1 MGVSI
6 SYLLGPIMVPE
17 NGTIKD
23 VRNYLWVAFILSSIC
38 MLMIFIY
45 LPNKPTN
52 APSKSST
59 MKRSQEWEG
68 FKKLLR
74 CIMRDQINEALK
86 EAVKA
91 KNSRKSSTLRLI
103 NAAIKDRDIAAR
115 SSDNTEGVSDDEILE
130 ILSKMVKQR
139 VESAE
144 TYKQANRQE
153 LLDQEL
159 EEIEIIKGFLPRQL
173 DEDESRA
180 AVESVIKE
188 TEASGLKDMGRV
200 MGELKARYTG
210 QMDFGKVSSIVKDLL
225 G

>member
-1 MGVSI
+1 
-6 SYLLGPIMVPE
+6 
-17 NGTIKD
+17 
-23 VRNYLWVAFILSSIC
+23 
-38 MLMIFIY
+38 
-45 LPNKPTN
+45 
-52 APSKSST
+52 
-59 MKRSQEWEG
+59 
-68 FKKLLR
+68 
-74 CIMRDQINEALK
+74 MRDQINEALK

-91 KNSRKSSTLRLI
+91 KNRRKSSTLRLI
-103 NAAIKDRDIAAR
+103 NSAIKDRDIAAR

>member
-1 MGVSI
+1 
-6 SYLLGPIMVPE
+6 
-17 NGTIKD
+17 
-23 VRNYLWVAFILSSIC
+23 
-38 MLMIFIY
+38 
-45 LPNKPTN
+45 
-52 APSKSST
+52 
-59 MKRSQEWEG
+59 
-68 FKKLLR
+68 
-74 CIMRDQINEALK
+74 MRDQINEALK

-115 SSDNTEGVSDDEILE
+115 SSDNTEGVSDDEILA

-153 LLDQEL
+153 LVDQEL

>member
-1 MGVSI
+1 
-6 SYLLGPIMVPE
+6 
-17 NGTIKD
+17 
-23 VRNYLWVAFILSSIC
+23 
-38 MLMIFIY
+38 
-45 LPNKPTN
+45 
-52 APSKSST
+52 
-59 MKRSQEWEG
+59 
-68 FKKLLR
+68 
-74 CIMRDQINEALK
+74 MRDQINEALK

-103 NAAIKDRDIAAR
+103 KAAIKDRDIAAR
-115 SSDNTEGVSDDEILE
+115 SSDNIEGVSDDEILE

-153 LLDQEL
+153 LVDQEL

>member
-1 MGVSI
+1 
-6 SYLLGPIMVPE
+6 
-17 NGTIKD
+17 
-23 VRNYLWVAFILSSIC
+23 
-38 MLMIFIY
+38 
-45 LPNKPTN
+45 
-52 APSKSST
+52 
-59 MKRSQEWEG
+59 
-68 FKKLLR
+68 
-74 CIMRDQINEALK
+74 MRDQINDALK

-91 KNSRKSSTLRLI
+91 KDRRKSSTLRLI

-115 SSDNTEGVSDDEILE
+115 SSDNTEGVSDEEILE
-130 ILSKMVKQR
+130 ILSKMVKQL

-144 TYKQANRQE
+144 TYKHANRQE
-153 LLDQEL
+153 LVDQEL

-180 AVESVIKE
+180 AVENVINE

-200 MGELKARYTG
+200 MGELKARYPG

>member
-1 MGVSI
+1 
-6 SYLLGPIMVPE
+6 
-17 NGTIKD
+17 
-23 VRNYLWVAFILSSIC
+23 
-38 MLMIFIY
+38 
-45 LPNKPTN
+45 
-52 APSKSST
+52 
-59 MKRSQEWEG
+59 
-68 FKKLLR
+68 
-74 CIMRDQINEALK
+74 MRDQINEALK

-91 KNSRKSSTLRLI
+91 KNIRKSSTLRLI
-103 NAAIKDRDIAAR
+103 KAAIKDRDIAAR
-115 SSDNTEGVSDDEILE
+115 SSDNIEGVSDDEILE

-153 LLDQEL
+153 LVDQEL

>member
-1 MGVSI
+1 
-6 SYLLGPIMVPE
+6 
-17 NGTIKD
+17 
-23 VRNYLWVAFILSSIC
+23 
-38 MLMIFIY
+38 
-45 LPNKPTN
+45 
-52 APSKSST
+52 
-59 MKRSQEWEG
+59 
-68 FKKLLR
+68 
-74 CIMRDQINEALK
+74 MRDQINESLK

-91 KNSRKSSTLRLI
+91 KDSRKSSTLRLI

-153 LLDQEL
+153 LVDQEL
-159 EEIEIIKGFLPRQL
+159 EEIEIIKSFLPRQL

-180 AVESVIKE
+180 AVESAINE
-188 TEASGLKDMGRV
+188 LQASGLKDMGRV
-200 MGELKARYTG
+200 MGELKARFTG

>member
-1 MGVSI
+1 
-6 SYLLGPIMVPE
+6 
-17 NGTIKD
+17 
-23 VRNYLWVAFILSSIC
+23 
-38 MLMIFIY
+38 
-45 LPNKPTN
+45 
-52 APSKSST
+52 
-59 MKRSQEWEG
+59 
-68 FKKLLR
+68 
-74 CIMRDQINEALK
+74 MRDQINEALK

-91 KNSRKSSTLRLI
+91 KDSRKSSTLRLI

-153 LLDQEL
+153 LVDQEL
-159 EEIEIIKGFLPRQL
+159 EEIEIIKSFLLRQL

-180 AVESVIKE
+180 AVESVI
-188 TEASGLKDMGRV
+188 TNCAWRSKDMGRV
-200 MGELKARYTG
+200 MCELKARYTG

>member
-1 MGVSI
+1 
-6 SYLLGPIMVPE
+6 
-17 NGTIKD
+17 
-23 VRNYLWVAFILSSIC
+23 
-38 MLMIFIY
+38 
-45 LPNKPTN
+45 
-52 APSKSST
+52 
-59 MKRSQEWEG
+59 
-68 FKKLLR
+68 
-74 CIMRDQINEALK
+74 MRDQINEALK

-91 KNSRKSSTLRLI
+91 KDSRKSSTLRLI

-153 LLDQEL
+153 LVDQEL
-159 EEIEIIKGFLPRQL
+159 EEIEIIKSFLPRQL

-180 AVESVIKE
+180 AVESAINE
-188 TEASGLKDMGRV
+188 LQASGLKDMGRV
-200 MGELKARYTG
+200 MGELKARFTG

>member
-1 MGVSI
+1 
-6 SYLLGPIMVPE
+6 
-17 NGTIKD
+17 
-23 VRNYLWVAFILSSIC
+23 
-38 MLMIFIY
+38 
-45 LPNKPTN
+45 
-52 APSKSST
+52 
-59 MKRSQEWEG
+59 
-68 FKKLLR
+68 
-74 CIMRDQINEALK
+74 MRDQINDALK

-91 KNSRKSSTLRLI
+91 KDRRKSSTLRLI

-115 SSDNTEGVSDDEILE
+115 SSDNTEGVSDEEILE

-153 LLDQEL
+153 LADQEL

-180 AVESVIKE
+180 AVENVINE

-200 MGELKARYTG
+200 MGELKARYPG

>member
-1 MGVSI
+1 
-6 SYLLGPIMVPE
+6 
-17 NGTIKD
+17 
-23 VRNYLWVAFILSSIC
+23 
-38 MLMIFIY
+38 
-45 LPNKPTN
+45 
-52 APSKSST
+52 
-59 MKRSQEWEG
+59 
-68 FKKLLR
+68 
-74 CIMRDQINEALK
+74 MRDQINEALK

-91 KNSRKSSTLRLI
+91 KDSRKSSTLRLI

-153 LLDQEL
+153 LVDQEL
-159 EEIEIIKGFLPRQL
+159 EEIEIIKSFLPRQL

-180 AVESVIKE
+180 AVESAINE
-188 TEASGLKDMGRV
+188 LQASGLKDMGRV

-210 QMDFGKVSSIVKDLL
+210 QMDFGKVSSIVKVLL

>member
-1 MGVSI
+1 MKYFPPVYSLAIKKWFI
-6 SYLLGPIMVPE
+6 SRFY
-17 NGTIKD
+17 
-23 VRNYLWVAFILSSIC
+23 
-38 MLMIFIY
+38 
-45 LPNKPTN
+45 
-52 APSKSST
+52 
-59 MKRSQEWEG
+59 
-68 FKKLLR
+68 KLLR
-74 CIMRDQINEALK
+74 CFLRDQINEALK

-153 LLDQEL
+153 LVDQEL